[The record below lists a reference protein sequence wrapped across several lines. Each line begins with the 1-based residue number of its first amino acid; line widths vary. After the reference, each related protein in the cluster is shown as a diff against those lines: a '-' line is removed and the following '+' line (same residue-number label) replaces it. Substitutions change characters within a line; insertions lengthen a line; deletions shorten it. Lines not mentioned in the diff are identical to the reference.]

1 MSGFDACFRARGH
14 IRQIGGTLPC
24 RSERELLL
32 PAPPRDVARS
42 PYRFTSGSGYTG
54 CMRIQTRFTLLLI
67 TLGLIGVASLLVLPV
82 ETLGPEAPPLP
93 TGLIRALSLIQ
104 PLLLTIG
111 AGYLGTRLAPK
122 VSLDAPA
129 IRLLAN
135 GRSPM
140 RALLRQLG
148 RAVPVAVVVGLL
160 LIAYGITFETF
171 VASAEND
178 ALARIE
184 ALKAPAVVRVL
195 YGGITEEIIARWGIM
210 TLVVWIVW
218 RLTGRPARPSRSA
231 YGIGMAVAA
240 LLFAAGHLPI
250 LHAALLSPPLWLV
263 VFVIA
268 ANSLAG
274 LAFGLLFVRD
284 GLEAAMLG
292 HALAHVV
299 AMGFGVLLR
308 L

>member
-1 MSGFDACFRARGH
+1 
-14 IRQIGGTLPC
+14 
-24 RSERELLL
+24 
-32 PAPPRDVARS
+32 
-42 PYRFTSGSGYTG
+42 
-54 CMRIQTRFTLLLI
+54 MRIQTRFTLLLI
-67 TLGLIGVASLLVLPV
+67 ALGLIGVAFLLVLPV
-82 ETLGPEAPPLP
+82 EMLGPVAPPLP

-122 VSLDAPA
+122 VGLDAPA
-129 IRLLAN
+129 IRQLAN
-135 GRSPM
+135 GRSPLRVLM
-140 RALLRQLG
+140 RQLG
-148 RAVPVAVVVGLL
+148 RAAPVAVAVGLL
-160 LIAYGITFETF
+160 LVAYGLTFETF
-171 VASAEND
+171 VASAGND

-195 YGGITEEIIARWGIM
+195 YGGITEEIIARWGVM

-231 YGIGMAVAA
+231 YGIGMAAAA
-240 LLFAAGHLPI
+240 LLFAVGHLPI

-274 LAFGLLFVRD
+274 LAFGFLFVRD